1 MDPKMHRQPIYHIAT
16 CANRGCGITG
26 SPDWEA
32 KFQRNDEHCEV
43 LTALW
48 ATGSGGNMT
57 DKKTIEV
64 FIAMNEDGDWIV
76 EPDESDA
83 LSKLAEDVG
92 GYHARVVKLTVK
104 MAPPK
109 MTEATVD
116 VPDEAG
122 QTLET
127 KAA

>member
-1 MDPKMHRQPIYHIAT
+1 
-16 CANRGCGITG
+16 
-26 SPDWEA
+26 
-32 KFQRNDEHCEV
+32 
-43 LTALW
+43 
-48 ATGSGGNMT
+48 MT
-57 DKKTIEV
+57 DKKTCEI

-76 EPDESDA
+76 ETDESDA
-83 LSKLAEDVG
+83 LSKLAEDAG

-104 MAPPK
+104 MTPPK

-122 QTLET
+122 QAVEA